1 MCDQWTAYTTTKGRD
16 NRCEQTKT
24 MSIATYF
31 GKLKVLWDDLA
42 KYEPLISYKCGLCTC
57 GVGKQH
63 ETRRENDRLQQFLL
77 GLYSDYYT
85 SLRSN
90 LLSHDPLPSLNRA
103 YQQISQKERV
113 RGISQVRDEKPE
125 VAGFAVRM
133 ENRAKPRL
141 SRAEKAALTCTY
153 CHQRGHDTS

>member
-1 MCDQWTAYTTTKGRD
+1 
-16 NRCEQTKT
+16 

-77 GLYSDYYT
+77 SLYSDYYA

-90 LLSHDPLPSLNRA
+90 LLSHYPLPSLNRA
-103 YQQISQKERV
+103 YQQISQEERV
-113 RGISQVRDEKPE
+113 QGISQVRDEKPE